1 MKKFFILTLFTI
13 LLTACAGLTYVT
25 TPHTVA
31 LNQANFKFVRNVTA
45 ETTATYVFGIGG
57 MSQNANADVIERLQ
71 KNAKIQPNQAL
82 ADIHIKT
89 TTKCYLGIVLVRTL
103 TASAAVVEFTE

>member
-1 MKKFFILTLFTI
+1 MKKFILLSLFAI
-13 LLTACAGLTYVT
+13 LLTSCAGMTHVT

-31 LNQANFKFVRNVTA
+31 LNKANFKFVKNVKA
-45 ETTATYVFGIGG
+45 ETKATYVFGIGG
-57 MSQNANADVIERLQ
+57 MSESANADVIENLQ
-71 KNAKIQPNQAL
+71 KNADIKPNQAL

-89 TTKCYLGIVLVRTL
+89 TYKCFLGIILTRTL